1 VAFSSGK
8 IVRTGHNMVSQLF
21 RLLDH
26 TRFRAEFPMAHGRIF
41 LRPIKTLSQ
50 STARSH
56 RSFDRATGKSPPY
69 RASALGASS
78 ASCWRRQRVGRT
90 RPASRLRAPLRIADA
105 SCTKRWQRR
114 PLTMKKVLLARCRP
128 HKAASAGLI
137 QPDAPAALFAI

>member
-1 VAFSSGK
+1 MAFSSGK

-56 RSFDRATGKSPPY
+56 RSFVRPRNWQVAPVPCQRPG
-69 RASALGASS
+69 
-78 ASCWRRQRVGRT
+78 RQQRILLEP
-90 RPASRLRAPLRIADA
+90 PAS
-105 SCTKRWQRR
+105 
-114 PLTMKKVLLARCRP
+114 
-128 HKAASAGLI
+128 G
-137 QPDAPAALFAI
+137 PDAPRIAAAGAPADCRRKLHKKVATPAVDDEKSPVGQVPST